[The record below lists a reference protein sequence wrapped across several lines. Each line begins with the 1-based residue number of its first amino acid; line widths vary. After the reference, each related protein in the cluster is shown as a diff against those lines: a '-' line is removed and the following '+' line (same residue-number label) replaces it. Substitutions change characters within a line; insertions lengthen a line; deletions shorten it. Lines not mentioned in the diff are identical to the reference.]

1 MKYFLLVL
9 FSFSLKLSAADNF
22 LVSNF
27 VKPAKSLSFNSLH
40 TNQVSSQ
47 HSGISHEKNII
58 DRPDKPNIVLLLADD
73 LGWQDVG
80 CYDIDL
86 ESPMETPHIDALA
99 KKGVLFRQGYSPAP
113 TCAPTRC
120 AIMSGRHPAVAQ
132 KTHVVGGNPPTPYNK
147 TAHPVMDPWYS
158 GRMKLSEVTIAEALQ
173 GNGYATGHTGKWHMA
188 IDHNAF
194 PQPED
199 QGFTFTRHDLGESRA
214 MRPHRLTGFATNKK
228 DDPYKLDEN
237 GYPRDQTT
245 IDAIE
250 FIAKNKENPF
260 FLYYAAWL
268 VHTPIH
274 SRSKDLLK
282 KYCDKLGVDFPVD
295 PVGWSLNGQQN
306 PYYCAMVE
314 MFDAYIG
321 QIINYLEET
330 EDPRWPGHKL
340 IENTYI
346 ILTSDNGGME
356 KVPGEIITDNYPLDK
371 GKINAKEGG
380 VRVPFIITGPKIKA
394 NQESNVMVN
403 GLDFYPTILGW
414 TGTQRPREQNLDG
427 SDLSKFLE
435 INPQSASLVK
445 DSMGEIRNS
454 MIWHFPHGVAQQSTL
469 RVNGWKLVY
478 NYMPTKPKLEL
489 YQLYKNYPNPSSRV
503 DIEEAENL
511 VAKMPDKAEQMR
523 KELFR
528 RLDEMNASYPYRNP
542 HYKGQLLHKDK
553 VCVGVA
559 NGMDREGNSV
569 WAQFKGRGSKVVKGQ
584 LLYTLNGGEKSEEWY
599 VKKALIKGNLLV
611 AKLPSNATHYVFNFV
626 DEHNFLVSYPE
637 MLDLLEAGKQ
647 KGKGPYSSSAF
658 VVKNLK

>member
-27 VKPAKSLSFNSLH
+27 VKPTKSLSFNSLH

-214 MRPHRLTGFATNKK
+214 MRPHRLTGFATNKT

-528 RLDEMNASYPYRNP
+528 RLDEMNASYPYKNP

-599 VKKALIKGNLLV
+599 VKKALIKGSRLV

-637 MLDLLEAGKQ
+637 MPDLLEAGKQ

>member
-1 MKYFLLVL
+1 MKLFQSLISFLFLLPLLGFISPVL
-9 FSFSLKLSAADNF
+9 
-22 LVSNF
+22 
-27 VKPAKSLSFNSLH
+27 
-40 TNQVSSQ
+40 SQ
-47 HSGISHEKNII
+47 
-58 DRPDKPNIVLLLADD
+58 DRPSRPNVVLLLADD

-80 CYDIDL
+80 CYDIDVK
-86 ESPMETPHIDALA
+86 SPMETPHIDALA

-584 LLYTLNGGEKSEEWY
+584 LVYTLNGGEKSEEWY
-599 VKKALIKGNLLV
+599 VKKALIKGNRLV

-637 MLDLLEAGKQ
+637 MPDLLEAGKQ

>member
-27 VKPAKSLSFNSLH
+27 DKPTKSLSFNSLH

-528 RLDEMNASYPYRNP
+528 RLDEMNASYPYKNP

-584 LLYTLNGGEKSEEWY
+584 LVYTLNGGEKSEEWY
-599 VKKALIKGNLLV
+599 VKKALIKGSRLV

-637 MLDLLEAGKQ
+637 MPDLLEAGKQ

>member
-27 VKPAKSLSFNSLH
+27 VKPANSLSFNSLH

-394 NQESNVMVN
+394 NQKSNVMVN

-511 VAKMPDKAEQMR
+511 VAEMPDKAEQMR

-528 RLDEMNASYPYRNP
+528 RLDEMNASYPYKNP

-559 NGMDREGNSV
+559 NGMDRESNSV

-584 LLYTLNGGEKSEEWY
+584 LVYTLNGGEKSEEWY
-599 VKKALIKGNLLV
+599 VKKALIKGSRLV

-637 MLDLLEAGKQ
+637 MPDLLEAGKQ